1 MHRTYKSNS
10 IEIYSKFEPDN
21 MKHDNNYT
29 KLNYMNIETR
39 RRCIADKRLGIY
51 VLEQAFS

>member
-10 IEIYSKFEPDN
+10 IEIYLKFEPDN

-29 KLNYMNIETR
+29 KLNYKNIETR